1 MSGWIS
7 SGLRHL
13 VHYFGAEEHEAVA
26 TSSTTAQ
33 HDNDN
38 EDNDGDDWST
48 EENRSSGHKRKAD
61 CRETQGDTP
70 PDVKSTTGLS
80 AVRVKR
86 GRLEENGTP
95 VDETQSSSKVEPT
108 AATANDATKDSL
120 PPPAED
126 QL

>member
-26 TSSTTAQ
+26 TSSTNAQ
-33 HDNDN
+33 HDN
-38 EDNDGDDWST
+38 EDNDNGDDWST
-48 EENRSSGHKRKAD
+48 EENRSSGNKRKKD

-86 GRLEENGTP
+86 GRLENGTP
-95 VDETQSSSKVEPT
+95 ADETRSSKVEP
-108 AATANDATKDSL
+108 ATASDATKDSL
-120 PPPAED
+120 QPPAED

>member
-33 HDNDN
+33 HDN
-38 EDNDGDDWST
+38 EDNDDGDDWST

-61 CRETQGDTP
+61 CSETQGDTP

-120 PPPAED
+120 QPPADD